1 MENQGVMKIT
11 RVGLLVAVGL
21 SLGPAA
27 FPSKA
32 VAEPAGSDRTL
43 EDIFPPMN
51 NAPPEIPSGAAEAA
65 RQGSGALTK
74 EGDFV
79 SLNFD
84 SADIGMVVQTV
95 AELLKINYI
104 LAPGVSG
111 KVTIQTSGRI
121 AVSELLFVLEK
132 MLEVNNLSMVKSGDF
147 YKIIPAGSVARE
159 GLGTLGPDEAPA
171 GPGMVIKIFQLTQIA
186 PSEVIKI
193 FGALKSPQGVFIPHD
208 PANLLFVLETPE
220 RLAMFGDLIASV
232 DVDAYRSVQVEMYP
246 VRHSQADELA
256 RDLAQVLTAAA
267 TVPGRAAAKFK
278 LVPVKALNTL
288 ILVSAEPGLGA
299 LMKRWVNDLDRPA
312 AAEADKVFVH
322 YLDHAGADNV
332 ASVLRE
338 LYFEKGMP
346 SAARTAGA
354 PSPAAPESA
363 AGKGGQPLPAAPAER
378 AGGGG
383 GVSGKVKVVS
393 DKDGNAV
400 IIQTA
405 PRNYPVVLE
414 TIRMLDKRPQQVLI
428 EVTIAEIR
436 LDDEDDFGIEW
447 SLLSQGTA
455 KTGGETFN
463 VNATARNAY
472 NLTDSGGLS
481 QGLGFSYLVTEAGRL
496 SAVLNAYAK
505 ASKLN
510 IISRPRILASD
521 NKEAKI
527 DVGQEVPIITTQ
539 TRTGENDDKV
549 DQTIEY
555 RSTGIILTVTPHI
568 NEGGDVSLD
577 VLQEVSEA
585 QTNLL
590 GGTDSPIILK
600 RSTKTSMVVKDN
612 ETLVIGG
619 LIQQTKGRT
628 REGIPLLSRIPL
640 IGYLFGTTKDTRAKD
655 ELLVLLTPRVITRAE
670 DGNRLTERAID
681 EMVILKKGLTGK

>member
-1 MENQGVMKIT
+1 MRIA
-11 RVGLLVAVGL
+11 RVGLLVAAGL
-21 SLGPAA
+21 ILGLAA

-32 VAEPAGSDRTL
+32 AAEPAGADWSL
-43 EDIFPPMN
+43 EDVFPPMDTTPPPRDAGEEQRKEQQREERESEELRQKQELLRKFPRRT
-51 NAPPEIPSGAAEAA
+51 APPAPDAGQPGDVAPDGLAEAGK
-65 RQGSGALTK
+65 QGTGALTK

-84 SADIGMVVQTV
+84 YADIGMVVQTV

-147 YKIIPAGSVARE
+147 YKIIPAGSAARE
-159 GLGTLGPDEAPA
+159 GLGTLEAGREPA
-171 GPGMVIKIFQLTQIA
+171 GPGMVIKVFQLGQIA

-208 PANLLFVLETPE
+208 PGSLLFVLETPE
-220 RLAMFGDLIASV
+220 RLAMFADLIASV
-232 DVDAYRSVQVEMYP
+232 DVDAYRNVQVEMYP
-246 VRHSQADELA
+246 VKHSQADELA
-256 RDLAQVLTAAA
+256 RDLTQVLAAV
-267 TVPGRAAAKFK
+267 TTGSGRAAAKFK
-278 LVPVKALNTL
+278 LVPVKSLNTL

-299 LMKRWVNDLDRPA
+299 LMKRWVNDLDQPA

-338 LYFEKGMP
+338 LYSEKGTP
-346 SAARTAGA
+346 AAARTGGAQSAAVPAGT
-354 PSPAAPESA
+354 
-363 AGKGGQPLPAAPAER
+363 AGKGGQPPTAAPAEMTD
-378 AGGGG
+378 GGG
-383 GVSGKVKVVS
+383 GVSGKVKVVA
-393 DKDGNAV
+393 DKDSNAV

-405 PRNYPVVLE
+405 PWNYPAVLE

-428 EVTIAEIR
+428 EVTIAEVR

-463 VNATARNAY
+463 VNATAQNVY
-472 NLTDSGGLS
+472 NKELTVGPS
-481 QGLGFSYLVTEAGRL
+481 LGFSYLVTEAGRL

-568 NEGGDVSLD
+568 NETGDVSLD

-600 RSTKTSMVVKDN
+600 RSTKT
-612 ETLVIGG
+612 
-619 LIQQTKGRT
+619 
-628 REGIPLLSRIPL
+628 
-640 IGYLFGTTKDTRAKD
+640 
-655 ELLVLLTPRVITRAE
+655 
-670 DGNRLTERAID
+670 
-681 EMVILKKGLTGK
+681 